1 MPSIDINLN
10 LLWIPAFAAVFV
22 LLGYALQRNRL
33 RKARKEIMT
42 LENEMLKN
50 HAEIL
55 FLQKELANFRLKND
69 SKAPVVRIKDG
80 SVEDKE
86 GGGIQSVTGQP

>member
-1 MPSIDINLN
+1 MPSIDISLN
-10 LLWIPAFAAVFV
+10 FLWIPVIALVFAGM
-22 LLGYALQRNRL
+22 GYALQRNKL

-55 FLQKELANFRLKND
+55 FLQKELANFRAKKDLR
-69 SKAPVVRIKDG
+69 APVVRIKDG
-80 SVEDKE
+80 SVEDKD
-86 GGGIQSVTGQP
+86 GSGVQHNR